1 MMMDV
6 NVCSGIVE
14 FDTSLLSMEE
24 NPARISLTIRSLM
37 THVSPSDKSL
47 LSDGRL

>member
-1 MMMDV
+1 MIDG

-24 NPARISLTIRSLM
+24 NPARISLTSRLVT